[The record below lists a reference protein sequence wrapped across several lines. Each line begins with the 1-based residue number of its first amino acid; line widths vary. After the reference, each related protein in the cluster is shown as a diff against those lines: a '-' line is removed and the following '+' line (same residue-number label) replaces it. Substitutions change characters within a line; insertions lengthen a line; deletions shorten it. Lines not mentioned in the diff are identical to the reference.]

1 MEAAPTATQAGDMRF
16 DDDELAVPQSKG
28 EAKQPFVI
36 GVGGGTA
43 SGKSTV
49 CNMIIQQLHDH
60 RVVLVN
66 QDSFYRGLTAEEL
79 ENVGEY
85 NFDHPDA
92 FDTEQ
97 LLDCLEKLKSCLP
110 IQIPVYDF
118 KRHQRSLD
126 MVRKVNA
133 ADVIILEGI
142 LVFHDARVRGLM
154 NMKIFVDTGLSIF
167 FLHFGCLS
175 QYLLSNSC

>member
-1 MEAAPTATQAGDMRF
+1 VITQAI
-16 DDDELAVPQSKG
+16 
-28 EAKQPFVI
+28 VI
-36 GVGGGTA
+36 TLGFIMA
-43 SGKSTV
+43 
-49 CNMIIQQLHDH
+49 
-60 RVVLVN
+60 
-66 QDSFYRGLTAEEL
+66 
-79 ENVGEY
+79 
-85 NFDHPDA
+85 DA

>member
-1 MEAAPTATQAGDMRF
+1 MEAAPTATQAGDMQF

-85 NFDHPDA
+85 NFDHPGGA
-92 FDTEQ
+92 EYFGQILPTTNS
-97 LLDCLEKLKSCLP
+97 SC
-110 IQIPVYDF
+110 
-118 KRHQRSLD
+118 S
-126 MVRKVNA
+126 
-133 ADVIILEGI
+133 
-142 LVFHDARVRGLM
+142 
-154 NMKIFVDTGLSIF
+154 
-167 FLHFGCLS
+167 HFG
-175 QYLLSNSC
+175 QERKKKNVQ

>member
-1 MEAAPTATQAGDMRF
+1 VITQAI
-16 DDDELAVPQSKG
+16 
-28 EAKQPFVI
+28 VI
-36 GVGGGTA
+36 TLGVIMA
-43 SGKSTV
+43 
-49 CNMIIQQLHDH
+49 
-60 RVVLVN
+60 
-66 QDSFYRGLTAEEL
+66 
-79 ENVGEY
+79 
-85 NFDHPDA
+85 DA

-126 MVRKVNA
+126 TVRKVNA

-167 FLHFGCLS
+167 FFWFALS
-175 QYLLSNSC
+175 LSLPVI